1 MMTTVGY
8 ARVSSLGQDLAIQLE
23 KLKGCDK
30 VFKEKRSGV
39 DTGRPE
45 LKACLDYLR
54 DGDTLL
60 VTKLDRLARSTPDLY
75 RIVSQL
81 TERGIAF
88 KVLDDPSIDTTSRTG
103 KLIMGILAL
112 IAEFENDIRR
122 ERQQDG
128 INKAKAEGVRF
139 GPKPLLTAEVV
150 KKIKELRKDGLT
162 VPDIMRRMKLS
173 KASVY
178 RAHKAPFEG
187 PFSFEG
193 FE

>member
-1 MMTTVGY
+1 M
-8 ARVSSLGQDLAIQLE
+8 LGD
-23 KLKGCDK
+23 G
-30 VFKEKRSGV
+30 SGV
-39 DTGRPE
+39 LAFVTLKPDTAR
-45 LKACLDYLR
+45 R
-54 DGDTLL
+54 NTLL
-60 VTKLDRLARSTPDLY
+60 HFPATSVPQLCCPPITKLDRLARSTPDLY

-162 VPDIMRRMKLS
+162 VPEIMRRMKLS
-173 KASVY
+173 KASIY
-178 RAHKAPFEG
+178 RALA
-187 PFSFEG
+187 
-193 FE
+193 

>member
-1 MMTTVGY
+1 MTTVGY

-103 KLIMGILAL
+103 KLIMA
-112 IAEFENDIRR
+112 F
-122 ERQQDG
+122 
-128 INKAKAEGVRF
+128 
-139 GPKPLLTAEVV
+139 LL
-150 KKIKELRKDGLT
+150 
-162 VPDIMRRMKLS
+162 
-173 KASVY
+173 
-178 RAHKAPFEG
+178 
-187 PFSFEG
+187 
-193 FE
+193 